1 MAEKRDLVGEKLGAE
16 QAMTTA
22 GGEVV
27 FKKLRIYNLVMGFF
41 HLAQA
46 LLIYFLSSDFTLPVT
61 TSYLKYD
68 PLARAS
74 VPFTREVAQL
84 RIGPLVAI
92 FLLLSALAHF
102 LVSSPGI
109 FGWYVRNLQR
119 HINYARWI
127 EYSFSASLMIVLIAM
142 LSGMYDLGSLILIFS
157 LNAMMILFGW
167 MMELHNQTT
176 EKTDWTAFVFG
187 CIAGA
192 IPWVVI
198 FMYFIS
204 AALDSSNAVPKFV
217 YGIMVSIF
225 VFFNIFAVN
234 MVLQYKK
241 VGPWRDYLF
250 GERMYILLS
259 LLAKSALAWQ
269 VFGGTLRPQ

>member
-1 MAEKRDLVGEKLGAE
+1 MAEKQDPEKENLKVEREMTAERGEEA
-16 QAMTTA
+16 
-22 GGEVV
+22 
-27 FKKLRIYNLVMGFF
+27 FRKLRLYNLVMGFF

-46 LLIYFLSSDFTLPVT
+46 LLIYFLSSDFSLPVT

-92 FLLLSALAHF
+92 FLLLSAMAHF

-109 FGWYVRNLQR
+109 FEWYVRNLER
-119 HINYARWI
+119 HINIARWI
-127 EYSFSASLMIVLIAM
+127 EYSFSASLMIMVIAM
-142 LSGMYDLGSLILIFS
+142 LSGMYDLGSLILIFF

-187 CIAGA
+187 CIAGMV
-192 IPWVVI
+192 PWVVI
-198 FMYFIS
+198 FMYFIGAAMDS
-204 AALDSSNAVPKFV
+204 ANAVPKFV

-225 VFFNIFAVN
+225 IFFNIFAVN